1 MLKPNEDG
9 HARSARALVKRPR
22 RRGHVRFD
30 REMSASRLAAGAAKL
45 HDKQSEPDFRELHI
59 DKVGV
64 RGLRFPIQ
72 VRDKERVVQNTV
84 ATIGMFVDLPQEFK
98 GTHMSRF
105 IEVLN
110 AHGNVIHVENITDIL
125 YAMQEKFQASTSHL
139 EIEFPYFM
147 VKKAPVTGMAS
158 VMDYMARFDAAACGR
173 EIDFV
178 LSVKAM
184 VTTLCPCSKAIAV
197 HGAHNQRGEV
207 TVQIRS
213 RKAVWI
219 EDLIAMI
226 ESSASS
232 ELYALLKRQDE
243 KAVTERAYENPVF
256 VEDLVRNVALK
267 LGAHRDVA
275 WYKVEAENHESIHN
289 HNAYACIEKHK
300 DAGPGK
306 GAKGRQPGG

>member
-1 MLKPNEDG
+1 V
-9 HARSARALVKRPR
+9 RT
-22 RRGHVRFD
+22 RGHPL
-30 REMSASRLAAGAAKL
+30 SRTSRAQAGAARIPRGTGRVATL
-45 HDKQSEPDFRELHI
+45 QDKQSEPDYRELRI

-72 VRDKERVVQNTV
+72 VRDKERTFQNTV
-84 ATIGMFVDLPQEFK
+84 ATIGMFVDLPKEFK

-110 AHGNVIHVENITDIL
+110 AHGNVIHVENINDIL
-125 YAMQEKFQASTSHL
+125 FALQERFHAATSHL

-147 VKKAPVTGMAS
+147 VKKAPVTGHAG
-158 VMDYMARFDAAACGR
+158 VMDYVARFDAAACR
-173 EIDFV
+173 KEIDFV
-178 LSVKAM
+178 LTVKAM
-184 VTTLCPCSKAIAV
+184 VTTLCPCSKAIAKF
-197 HGAHNQRGEV
+197 GAHNQRGEV

-219 EDLIAMI
+219 EDLIVLI

-232 ELYALLKRQDE
+232 ELYALLKREDE
-243 KAVTERAYENPVF
+243 KAVTERAYQNPVF

-267 LGAHRDVA
+267 LNDHPEVT

-289 HNAYACIEKHK
+289 HNAYACIEK
-300 DAGPGK
+300 G
-306 GAKGRQPGG
+306 